1 MRWEKV
7 PGLLAAG
14 SLPAA
19 YTGDFARVSELY
31 LHDPGREASFV
42 ARAQQLAARQGAE
55 RDALA
60 VAVEEYNRRIGNSP
74 AALENARRLADSET
88 MAVVTGQQAGVMTGP
103 LYTVYKALQAVSLAA
118 EMSALLGKPVVPVF
132 WIASEDHDLTEIDHL
147 DLIDRQGQVQRLR
160 LNLEAPSHRSAG
172 QVEAGQA
179 AQALLREMLQNL
191 PETEFTPALAASLE
205 GLTAPGGAPGG
216 SLADWFARI
225 MAWLLGER
233 GLVLFDP
240 MEPALRRLAG
250 PFVSRLLQRNEAVAE
265 ALRQGEEKVRD
276 LGFQPTVHREDG
288 AANLFLYEAGVRLPL
303 FRREGAFAA
312 RGGPLHSLDELQRLA
327 QAEPERFSGNV
338 VTRPLIQDY
347 LLPTLAY
354 VAGPGE
360 ISYYGLYRPVYAAA
374 GLEPPVYVPR
384 ASLTLVEP
392 TAARALEKQ
401 GLTVEQALF
410 GLEGARREVLDRE
423 DRIGLTGLFAAF
435 REDFDRRYGQVLEQ
449 VLSLDGSLEQVAQE
463 NIRQIHAQF
472 GRLEEKARQQHRKN
486 SEVAMRQFDRLAL
499 LLRPRDQ
506 PQERIFNVMPYL
518 AKFGPDMIAGL
529 AQVPA
534 ARGGHFAVWLGGA

>member
-7 PGLLAAG
+7 RGLLAAG
-14 SLPAA
+14 SLAAA

-42 ARAQQLAARQGAE
+42 ARAQQLAARQGAD
-55 RDALA
+55 RAALA
-60 VAVEEYNRRIGNSP
+60 AAVEKYNERIGNRP
-74 AALENARRLADSET
+74 AALENARLLADGEAL
-88 MAVVTGQQAGVMTGP
+88 AVVTGQQAGVMTGP
-103 LYTVYKALQAVSLAA
+103 LFTVYKALQAVALAG
-118 EMSALLGKPVVPVF
+118 EMAAVLGKPVVPIF

-147 DLIDRQGQVQRLR
+147 DLTDRQGQLQRLR
-160 LNLEAPSHRSAG
+160 LNLDGPSHRSAG
-172 QVEAGQA
+172 RVEAGAA
-179 AQALLREMLQNL
+179 AQALLQELLQNL
-191 PETEFTPALAASLE
+191 PETEFTPALAADLE
-205 GLTAPGGAPGG
+205 GLTAPGG

-250 PFVSRLLQRNEAVAE
+250 PFVGRLLQRNEALAE

-276 LGFQPTVHREDG
+276 LGFQPAVQTEDG
-288 AANLFLYEAGVRLPL
+288 AAHLFLYEDGARLPL
-303 FRREGAFAA
+303 MRREGGFAA
-312 RGGPLHSLDELQRLA
+312 RGGRVRSLDELQRLT
-327 QAEPERFSGNV
+327 QAEPERFSGSV
-338 VTRPLIQDY
+338 VTRPLIQDC

-360 ISYYGLYRPVYAAA
+360 ISYYGLYRPVYAAV

-384 ASLTLVEP
+384 ANLTLVEP

-410 GLEGARREVLDRE
+410 GLEEARREVLERE

-435 REDFDRRYGQVLEQ
+435 REDFGRRYGQVVEQ
-449 VLSLDGSLEQVAQE
+449 VLTLDRSLEQVAQE
-463 NIRQIHAQF
+463 NVRQIHAQF
-472 GRLEEKARQQHRKN
+472 GRLEDKARQQHRKN
-486 SEVAMRQFDRLAL
+486 SEVAMRQFDKLAL
-499 LLRPRDQ
+499 LLTPRGQ
-506 PQERIFNVMPYL
+506 PQERVFNIMSYL
-518 AKFGPDMIAGL
+518 ARFGPDVISAL
-529 AQVPA
+529 AKVPA

>member
-14 SLPAA
+14 SLAAA
-19 YTGDFARVSELY
+19 YTGDFARVSEIY

-42 ARAQQLAARQGAE
+42 ARAQQLAVRQGAE
-55 RDALA
+55 QAALA
-60 VAVEEYNRRIGNSP
+60 AVVEEYNRRIGNAP
-74 AALENARRLADSET
+74 AALENARRLADRET
-88 MAVVTGQQAGVMTGP
+88 MAVVTGQQAGVLTGP

-118 EMSALLGKPVVPVF
+118 EMSALLGRPVVPVF

-147 DLIDRQGQVQRLR
+147 DLIDRQGQLQRLR
-160 LNLEAPSHRSAG
+160 LNLDAPSHRSAG
-172 QVEAGQA
+172 QVEAGTA
-179 AQALLREMLQNL
+179 AQTLLREMLQHL
-191 PETEFTPALAASLE
+191 PETEFTPALAADLE
-205 GLTAPGGAPGG
+205 GLTAPGG

-250 PFVSRLLQRNEAVAE
+250 PFVSRLLQRNEALTG
-265 ALRQGEEKVRD
+265 ALLQGEEMVRR
-276 LGFQPTVHREDG
+276 LGFQPTVQREDG
-288 AANLFLYEAGVRLPL
+288 AANLFLYEEGARLPL
-303 FRREGAFAA
+303 FRREGGFAT
-312 RGGPLHSLDELQRLA
+312 RGGPLHSLDELQGLA

-384 ASLTLVEP
+384 ANLTLMEP

-410 GLEGARREVLDRE
+410 GLEEARREVLERE

-435 REDFDRRYGQVLEQ
+435 REDFDRRYGQVVEQ
-449 VLSLDGSLEQVAQE
+449 VLTLDRSLEQVAQE
-463 NIRQIHAQF
+463 NVRQIHAQF

-506 PQERIFNVMPYL
+506 PQERVFNILPYL
-518 AKFGPDMIAGL
+518 AKFGPDMIAAL